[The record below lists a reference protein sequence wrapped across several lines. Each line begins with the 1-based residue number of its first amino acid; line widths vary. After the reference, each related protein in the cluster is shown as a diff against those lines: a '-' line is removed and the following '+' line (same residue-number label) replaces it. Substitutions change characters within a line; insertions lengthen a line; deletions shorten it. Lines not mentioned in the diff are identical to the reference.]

1 MAGITGKTR
10 RETER
15 DYPVVRVDAA
25 QTETVLSSD
34 DLQQGL
40 RKRFYSQALQRSD
53 GSSGLKRNQDGQNGG
68 ANLYG
73 FSFHLFPV
81 VVNAQKNS
89 GTQSRSFRQTIRR

>member
-15 DYPVVRVDAA
+15 DYPVVCVDAA

-34 DLQQGL
+34 DPQQGL
-40 RKRFYSQALQRSD
+40 RKRFYSQAVQRSD
-53 GSSGLKRNQDGQNGG
+53 GSSYLKRSQDGQNEG

-73 FSFHLFPV
+73 FSFHLFSV